1 MLRDYIYDT
10 KFQIYIIDKSIDIL
24 NYVDIISFDDNKIII
39 ECPNCNLIIKGIDLT
54 ISKMLERE
62 LLIKGNIEYIEFR

>member
-39 ECPNCNLIIKGIDLT
+39 ECPNYNLIIKGIDLT